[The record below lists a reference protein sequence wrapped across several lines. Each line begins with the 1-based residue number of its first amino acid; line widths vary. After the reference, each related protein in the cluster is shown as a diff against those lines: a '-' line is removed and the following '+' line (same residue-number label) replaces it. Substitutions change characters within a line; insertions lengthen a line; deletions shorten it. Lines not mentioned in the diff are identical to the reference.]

1 MDISEKIKKI
11 KKEPNKDSES
21 STNFIII
28 NSVYPKTF
36 KDMEDNH
43 MMNYYKRAKT
53 SYEASKEA
61 IRKIEEELEKRK
73 PLV

>member
-1 MDISEKIKKI
+1 
-11 KKEPNKDSES
+11 
-21 STNFIII
+21 
-28 NSVYPKTF
+28 
-36 KDMEDNH
+36 MEDNH